1 MCPASGYGAFWP
13 RALMISAYRVPIIP
27 SRSKRVTRSG
37 VSRYSVGCVVIMSV
51 PLHLWYLLFRF
62 CVRVEFYQAAARSG
76 R

>member
-1 MCPASGYGAFWP
+1 MCPASGCGVLWP

-27 SRSKRVTRSG
+27 PRSKRMTRSG

-51 PLHLWYLLFRF
+51 PLHLWCLFFRF
-62 CVRVEFYQAAARSG
+62 CVRVDVYKAAARSG